1 MQACFC
7 VGRRW
12 GTHCFNTSIIP
23 DRPHASGSCRL
34 HSDDKE
40 GTSWATDRA
49 RAAATTDGAGM
60 HDHGPSTRDADSGPG
75 TVAQGPPSDPAR
87 VACAPLM
94 QHETATRWP
103 SSTPR
108 VHATASVRRE
118 PSPSSEAIPTHAR
131 GNPRRR
137 TTCMTHKA
145 HTAAPAV
152 AHMRAVVRCS
162 ETL

>member
-1 MQACFC
+1 MLEGGGEPIASIPASYQTVHTHRGHVDCTATTRRAHR
-7 VGRRW
+7 GRR
-12 GTHCFNTSIIP
+12 T
-23 DRPHASGSCRL
+23 
-34 HSDDKE
+34 
-40 GTSWATDRA
+40 A

-75 TVAQGPPSDPAR
+75 SVAQGPPSDPAR

-118 PSPSSEAIPTHAR
+118 PSPSSEATPTHTRAD
-131 GNPRRR
+131 PRRR
-137 TTCMTHKA
+137 TTSMLHQA
-145 HTAAPAV
+145 QTAARPTAHLCAV
-152 AHMRAVVRCS
+152 ARCS
-162 ETL
+162 ETM

>member
-1 MQACFC
+1 MQGCSL

-23 DRPHASGSCRL
+23 DRPHASGSSRL

-40 GTSWATDRA
+40 GTSWPTDRA

-75 TVAQGPPSDPAR
+75 SVAQGPPSDPAR

-118 PSPSSEAIPTHAR
+118 PSPSSEATPTHTRAD
-131 GNPRRR
+131 PRRR
-137 TTCMTHKA
+137 TTSMLHQA
-145 HTAAPAV
+145 QTAARPTAHLCAV
-152 AHMRAVVRCS
+152 ARCS
-162 ETL
+162 ETM